1 MKKPWY
7 VNKSETITLINKA
20 IEEDIGSGDIT
31 SNLTI
36 KEKTIWSGNFILKQ
50 SGVVAGLE
58 ILKEVFNKIDP
69 SLIITCRAKD
79 GNYYNE
85 GKKIAHIKGRA
96 RSILAGERTALN
108 FLQRMSGIASL
119 TYEFVQAVKGMKAVI
134 LDTRKTLPGFR
145 ILDKWAVKIGG
156 GTNHRFGL
164 FDCILIKENHIM
176 ASGGVKNALENC
188 LRFKKPGVKIIVEV
202 QNLTQLKEVMK
213 IGCDRVLLDN
223 MKPSEIK
230 KAVKLVNRKI
240 SLEVSGNI
248 TLTNV
253 KKYAETGIDYISVGM
268 LTHSAK
274 ALDISF
280 ILDNKFKVRN

>member
-1 MKKPWY
+1 LKKPWY
-7 VNKSETITLINKA
+7 VNKSEIIALIRRA
-20 IEEDIGSGDIT
+20 IEEDVGSGDIT

-36 KEKTIWSGNFILKQ
+36 EDKTIWSGSFILKQ
-50 SGVVAGLE
+50 NGVIAGLE
-58 ILKEVFNKIDP
+58 ILKEVFNQIDP
-69 SLIITCRAKD
+69 SLTITCQAKD
-79 GNYYNE
+79 GKYYNE
-85 GKKIAHIKGRA
+85 GKKIAGIKGRA

-119 TYEFVQAVKGMKAVI
+119 TYEFVRSVKGTKSVI
-134 LDTRKTLPGFR
+134 LDTRKTLPGLR

-164 FDCILIKENHIM
+164 FDCILIKENHIT

-188 LRFKKPGVKIIVEV
+188 LQFKKPDLKIIVEV

-213 IGCDRVLLDN
+213 VGCDRVLLDN

-230 KAVKLVNRKI
+230 RAVKLVNRKI
-240 SLEVSGNI
+240 PLEVSGNI

-253 KKYAETGIDYISVGM
+253 KKYAETGVDYISVGM

-280 ILDNKFKVRN
+280 ILDNKFKERS